1 MASQWTIHWV
11 RISPVCNQCICETK
25 ELKDINLRFPKGF
38 TKGENVSSVDC
49 IVKQLRSSD
58 SAKMFQLSC
67 QKLWQACSYIDRTA
81 CGLNF
86 FGKVFGNI
94 CIDITATCTGL
105 WQPFQM
111 LLQQRWRET
120 VETFL
125 VKVADLIST
134 SPRLWSRP
142 HQDLKLDRA
151 LIHCLERV
159 RNLQELFRL
168 FAGSKDLKDH
178 KVLLPFQLG
187 CSHSQENATGHNILL
202 LTSKAPPGAP
212 KVHSTPQSSNPVS
225 TDKIDDYGVTYTHR
239 LGLHID
245 RCVEVA
251 VLITRVFTALWVP
264 WP

>member
-105 WQPFQM
+105 WQPFQT
-111 LLQQRWRET
+111 LLRWRES

-125 VKVADLIST
+125 VKVVDLDLDLTKTLIPT
-134 SPRLWSRP
+134 SPRPQTRP
-142 HQDLKLDRA
+142 
-151 LIHCLERV
+151 
-159 RNLQELFRL
+159 
-168 FAGSKDLKDH
+168 
-178 KVLLPFQLG
+178 
-187 CSHSQENATGHNILL
+187 CSDSLSGKGEE
-202 LTSKAPPGAP
+202 PPGAL
-212 KVHSTPQSSNPVS
+212 SSV
-225 TDKIDDYGVTYTHR
+225 
-239 LGLHID
+239 
-245 RCVEVA
+245 CWE
-251 VLITRVFTALWVP
+251 
-264 WP
+264 

>member
-1 MASQWTIHWV
+1 M
-11 RISPVCNQCICETK
+11 
-25 ELKDINLRFPKGF
+25 FPLW
-38 TKGENVSSVDC
+38 NVWWNKS
-49 IVKQLRSSD
+49 KLRSSD

-67 QKLWQACSYIDRTA
+67 QKLWQASSYIDRTA

-134 SPRLWSRP
+134 SPRLWSPP

-212 KVHSTPQSSNPVS
+212 RFIPPPVLKS
-225 TDKIDDYGVTYTHR
+225 GINWQDWWLWGYLHTQARFTHR
-239 LGLHID
+239 QMCGSGS
-245 RCVEVA
+245 
-251 VLITRVFTALWVP
+251 FNY
-264 WP
+264 